1 MTMSHSLTG
10 EPYDCPPTLALPD
23 NPERTL
29 LDLTGAPAVV
39 RACAY
44 HTHTGMEQATLVGS
58 RVVSG
63 HVAHILIAEIRK
75 SGAPNGTRRCPAPT
89 FWELWLIRQ
98 EGVGEIRLRAEL
110 GGCDSIT
117 DGVNH
122 RAMPPS
128 ARLGFVRVMTPP
140 PPPELLG

>member
-1 MTMSHSLTG
+1 MSHPLTG
-10 EPYDCPPTLALPD
+10 EPYDCPSTLALPD
-23 NPERTL
+23 NPERGL

-39 RACAY
+39 RACGY

-63 HVAHILIAEIRK
+63 QVAHVLIEEIRENR
-75 SGAPNGTRRCPAPT
+75 APNRIRRCPAPT

-98 EGVGEIRLRAEL
+98 EGVGEIRLRVEL
-110 GGCDSIT
+110 GMCGFIT
-117 DGVNH
+117 DGVTH
-122 RAMPPS
+122 QAIPPS
-128 ARLGFVRVMTPP
+128 ARLGFVHATTPP